1 MFVYLQ
7 NITNRILL
15 IYMSYKRAFVLIAF
29 LMFIGAT
36 KAQQLGSQANE
47 LTYNVEMQTTVSTGD
62 NNPLWLNANKY
73 GLSSTKNDN
82 GYIRYGVFRPLIGD
96 SIHKFS
102 IGYGLDIATAYN
114 FTSAMI
120 IQQAFM
126 ECKWLHGVL
135 TIGSKQQPM
144 ELKNNEL
151 SSGSQTLGIN
161 ARPIPQ
167 VRIALP
173 DYLNIPGTHGWLGIK
188 GHIAF
193 GKTTDGKWQEDVA
206 GKDQKYTSN
215 TLYHSKAGYIQ
226 IGREDKSR
234 FSVELGLEMACIFGG
249 TSYNIFDTE
258 GNKITTLKNK
268 VNYWNA
274 FIPGEGKD
282 GSEKGVLSNAEGDHL
297 GSYLLRINWKNND
310 WKISAYADHFFE
322 DQSGMFF
329 LDYDG
334 YGSGKNWN
342 TKEKNRYVLY
352 YLKDILLGW
361 ELQLPKN
368 HYVSNIVCEYLCTKY
383 QSGPIYH
390 DRSETVSD
398 HIGGVDNYYNH
409 SVYTGWQHWGQVI
422 GNPLYRSPIYNKDG
436 YIGVEDNRY
445 IAWHFGFS
453 GDPYRNLHYRVFLTT
468 QKGWGTYSV
477 PYTDIKRN
485 TSMLIEATYKFP
497 DCIARI
503 NTQNWSVRGAFALD
517 KGSLLGNN
525 TGFQFTIIKN
535 GILSNRK
542 SRK

>member
-1 MFVYLQ
+1 M
-7 NITNRILL
+7 N
-15 IYMSYKRAFVLIAF
+15 YKKSFVLIAF
-29 LMFIGAT
+29 LVLIGVA
-36 KAQQLGSQANE
+36 KAQRSCLQAKE
-47 LTYNVEMQTTVSTGD
+47 LTYNVEMQTTVSTGN

-73 GLSSTKNDN
+73 GLSSVKNDN
-82 GYIRYGVFRPLIGD
+82 GYIRYGVFRPLMAD
-96 SIHKFS
+96 SIDKFS
-102 IGYGLDIATAYN
+102 IGYGLDIVAAYH
-114 FTSAMI
+114 FTSSII

-126 ECKWLHGVL
+126 ECKWSHGVL

-193 GKTTDGKWQEDVA
+193 GKTTDGNWQEDVA
-206 GKDQKYTSN
+206 GKDQKYTTN
-215 TLYHSKAGYIQ
+215 TLYHSKAGFIK
-226 IGREDKSR
+226 IGKEDQCGL
-234 FSVELGLEMACIFGG
+234 SVEFGLEMACIFGG
-249 TSYNIFDTE
+249 TSYNIVDTK
-258 GNKITTLKNK
+258 GNKITVQKNGASLKD
-268 VNYWNA
+268 YLNA

-282 GSEKGVLSNAEGDHL
+282 ASEKGVLSNAEGDHL
-297 GSYLLRINWKNND
+297 GSYLLRINWKNNN

-322 DQSGMFF
+322 DQSGMFL

-334 YGSGKNWN
+334 YGSGKTWN
-342 TKEKNRYVLY
+342 VKERNRYVLY
-352 YLKDILLGW
+352 DLKDILLGF
-361 ELQLPKN
+361 EVQLPKN
-368 HYVSNIVCEYLCTKY
+368 RYVSNIVCEYIYTKY

-390 DRSETVSD
+390 DRSETLSD
-398 HIGGVDNYYNH
+398 HIGGSDNYYNH

-436 YIGVEDNRY
+436 FISVEDNRF
-445 IAWHFGFS
+445 IAWHLGFN
-453 GDPYRNLHYRVFLTT
+453 GDPYKNLHYKVMLTT
-468 QKGWGTYSV
+468 QEGWGTYDH

-485 TSMLIEATYKFP
+485 TSMLIETTYKLP
-497 DCIARI
+497 NYIAKI
-503 NTQNWSVRGAFALD
+503 NTQGWSVRGAFALD
-517 KGSLLGNN
+517 NGSILGNN

-535 GILSNRK
+535 GILNNKK